1 MGPEKSYLIT
11 MNSNKSQNLNNQTA
25 TKEGERGERNRVLGA
40 RIASRENELLAER
53 DVRRAANEAEI
64 SISGELDGGD
74 SGGEERE
81 KQGHDHHRT
90 ELAIDRNRNRNRN
103 WGFLCSL
110 WLWITRCWCE

>member
-90 ELAIDRNRNRNRN
+90 ELAIDRNRNRYRN